1 MKEFNEFQTPLTESL
16 IESLPKEVV
25 DEFWEYVNTVPFIQ
39 RLVSPNRKRA
49 KDLPR
54 DEEGKIIVD
63 LSNPHILEDMDYF
76 RETAIHYQKHKC
88 FTKLRVNTHPQ
99 SEYMKWFKR
108 EIWRIW
114 HGMVRESDGEWITG
128 DMYFYLNYFPIIQTK
143 IIKKGKARYG
153 ERMVDLP
160 EVWEGVY
167 WRFHYWEQAKRGG
180 LYNDFEGNQHAVEIA
195 RRGSSKSYSVGS
207 KVVKNFVLGID
218 EHTNSKVKSLV
229 AAYNKEYLVKD
240 GTLNKVI
247 DGINFLASNTQFP
260 SRKIKNS
267 LSEMQWVAGW
277 TDEDNLPKGSENEIL
292 GISISDDPDKIR
304 GKRPHP
310 LYCDVLT
317 PDGYKKWGDIQIG
330 DYIYGDDGKPTKVID
345 IPFEGE
351 DDIYKIT
358 LRDGRVTYAGKD
370 HQFLISR
377 YFGNSRNRI
386 RIEELKNPLEI
397 KALKEANKN
406 KVISIPKNEG
416 ADFKEQS
423 LFIDPYVMGLY
434 LGDGCYSQ
442 SHMGY
447 LHLTMALEDIEE
459 LEKYI
464 PYRLEKSTYREISHR
479 VHIVENDSSTVN
491 MSRAIL
497 TMYGLQEKSSPNK
510 FIPKEYLFNSRENRI
525 KLLKGLMDSD
535 GTICVQGISEYCTK
549 SEKLKDDFVFLCRSL
564 GINCSVYLKT
574 FHREDNVYYRV
585 KLHVKRDDIFNLP
598 RKKAR
603 CKTASSKYGDS
614 FDLRTTIDSVEYV
627 GRQPCKCVTVDNKS
641 HLYLIDDF
649 ITTHNSNNVFYE
661 EYAAFPKFLD
671 TWQVALPNVQEGSI
685 AFGQNIGIATGG
697 SEGSD
702 FMGALEMIQY
712 PRGYNVYA
720 LPNVYD
726 KNSSGKRETLFFF
739 PGYVNVKGFYN
750 KDGVSDVVG
759 AMIDELKFRYNLK
772 YNSSDPVQLSR
783 RKAET
788 AFTIQDAIMKT
799 DSTIYPV
806 ADLNDQINW
815 LDNNPTETQKLY
827 VGKLIL
833 RDGEVEWR
841 PDPEAK
847 PINNFPH
854 KDNKLKGAVVIK
866 EHPIKGSDGKVP
878 WGRYISGADTID
890 TDGAETLSLFSCYV
904 LDLWTD
910 EIVAEYT
917 GREELTD
924 DSFEIYRLLLM
935 YYNAEGNYENNK
947 KGLFSHFSKFN
958 SLHLLA
964 DTLEFLRE
972 KDPQRQRI
980 GNATK
985 GTPSSVPIKNMGR
998 RMIRDFLLKP
1008 YDNIKIEV
1016 VDGVETEVK
1025 TTERSLKK
1033 IRFRALL
1040 QELATHNMDGNFDR
1054 HDALVMLMLIREDKL
1069 RLLGDDSWENRY
1081 ERDKDY
1087 LGDDPFFN
1095 SNYRGED
1102 DNKQFLETMKR
1113 LGMSV

>member
-39 RLVSPNRKRA
+39 RLISPDRKRA

-114 HGMVRESDGEWITG
+114 HGMVRPSDGEWITG

-153 ERMVDLP
+153 ERTVDLP

-195 RRGSSKSYSVGS
+195 RRGASKSFSVAS

-218 EHTNSKVKSLV
+218 EHTNTKVKSLL

-240 GTLNKVI
+240 GTLNKVT
-247 DGINFLASNTQFP
+247 DGINFLSSNTQFP

-267 LSEMQWVAGW
+267 LSEMQWIAGW
-277 TDEDNLPKGSENEIL
+277 IDEDNLPKGSENEIL

-304 GKRPHP
+304 GKR
-310 LYCDVLT
+310 
-317 PDGYKKWGDIQIG
+317 
-330 DYIYGDDGKPTKVID
+330 
-345 IPFEGE
+345 
-351 DDIYKIT
+351 
-358 LRDGRVTYAGKD
+358 
-370 HQFLISR
+370 
-377 YFGNSRNRI
+377 
-386 RIEELKNPLEI
+386 
-397 KALKEANKN
+397 
-406 KVISIPKNEG
+406 
-416 ADFKEQS
+416 
-423 LFIDPYVMGLY
+423 
-434 LGDGCYSQ
+434 
-442 SHMGY
+442 
-447 LHLTMALEDIEE
+447 
-459 LEKYI
+459 
-464 PYRLEKSTYREISHR
+464 
-479 VHIVENDSSTVN
+479 VN
-491 MSRAIL
+491 
-497 TMYGLQEKSSPNK
+497 
-510 FIPKEYLFNSRENRI
+510 YLF
-525 KLLKGLMDSD
+525 
-535 GTICVQGISEYCTK
+535 
-549 SEKLKDDFVFLCRSL
+549 F
-564 GINCSVYLKT
+564 
-574 FHREDNVYYRV
+574 
-585 KLHVKRDDIFNLP
+585 
-598 RKKAR
+598 
-603 CKTASSKYGDS
+603 
-614 FDLRTTIDSVEYV
+614 
-627 GRQPCKCVTVDNKS
+627 
-641 HLYLIDDF
+641 
-649 ITTHNSNNVFYE
+649 E
-661 EYAAFPKFLD
+661 EYAVFPKFLD

-685 AFGQNIGIATGG
+685 AFGQYIGIATGG

-712 PRGYNVYA
+712 PKGYNVYA

-726 KNSSGKRETLFFF
+726 KNSSGKRDTLFFF
-739 PGYVNVKGFYN
+739 PGYVNIKGFYN
-750 KDGVSDVVG
+750 KDGVSDVTG
-759 AMIDELKFRYNLK
+759 AMIEELKFRHNLK
-772 YNSSDPVQLSR
+772 YNSSDPIQLSR

-827 VGKLIL
+827 VGKLVL
-833 RDGEVEWR
+833 RDGEVEWK
-841 PDPEAK
+841 PDPEAQ

-854 KDNKLKGAVVIK
+854 KDNKLRGAVVIK

-910 EIVAEYT
+910 DIVAEYT

-1016 VDGVETEVK
+1016 IDGVETEVK

-1054 HDALVMLMLIREDKL
+1054 HDALLMLMLIREDKL

-1081 ERDKDY
+1081 EKDKDY

-1095 SNYRGED
+1095 SNYGGND

-1113 LGMSV
+1113 LGISV

>member
-16 IESLPKEVV
+16 IESLPKEIV

-39 RLVSPNRKRA
+39 RLVSPDRKRA

-99 SEYMKWFKR
+99 SEYMRWFKR

-114 HGMVRESDGEWITG
+114 HGMVRPSDGEWITG

-143 IIKKGKARYG
+143 IIKKGKAKYG
-153 ERMVDLP
+153 ERTVDLP

-218 EHTNSKVKSLV
+218 EHTNSKVKSLI

-240 GTLNKVI
+240 GTLNKVT
-247 DGINFLASNTQFP
+247 DGINFLSSNTQFP

-267 LSEMQWVAGW
+267 LSEMQWIAGW

-304 GKRPHP
+304 GKR
-310 LYCDVLT
+310 
-317 PDGYKKWGDIQIG
+317 
-330 DYIYGDDGKPTKVID
+330 
-345 IPFEGE
+345 
-351 DDIYKIT
+351 
-358 LRDGRVTYAGKD
+358 
-370 HQFLISR
+370 
-377 YFGNSRNRI
+377 
-386 RIEELKNPLEI
+386 
-397 KALKEANKN
+397 
-406 KVISIPKNEG
+406 
-416 ADFKEQS
+416 
-423 LFIDPYVMGLY
+423 
-434 LGDGCYSQ
+434 
-442 SHMGY
+442 
-447 LHLTMALEDIEE
+447 
-459 LEKYI
+459 
-464 PYRLEKSTYREISHR
+464 
-479 VHIVENDSSTVN
+479 VN
-491 MSRAIL
+491 
-497 TMYGLQEKSSPNK
+497 
-510 FIPKEYLFNSRENRI
+510 YLF
-525 KLLKGLMDSD
+525 
-535 GTICVQGISEYCTK
+535 
-549 SEKLKDDFVFLCRSL
+549 F
-564 GINCSVYLKT
+564 
-574 FHREDNVYYRV
+574 
-585 KLHVKRDDIFNLP
+585 
-598 RKKAR
+598 
-603 CKTASSKYGDS
+603 
-614 FDLRTTIDSVEYV
+614 
-627 GRQPCKCVTVDNKS
+627 
-641 HLYLIDDF
+641 
-649 ITTHNSNNVFYE
+649 E
-661 EYAAFPKFLD
+661 EYAVFPKFLD
-671 TWQVALPNVQEGSI
+671 TWQVGLPNVQEGSI
-685 AFGQNIGIATGG
+685 AFGQYIGIATGG

-720 LPNVYD
+720 LPNIYD

-815 LDNNPTETQKLY
+815 LDNNPSETQKLY

-833 RDGEVEWR
+833 RDGEVEWK

-866 EHPIKGSDGKVP
+866 EHPIKGSDGRVP

-890 TDGAETLSLFSCYV
+890 TDGAETLSLFSCYI

-1016 VDGVETEVK
+1016 VDGVDTEVK
-1025 TTERSLKK
+1025 TTERSLRK

-1095 SNYRGED
+1095 SNYGGND
-1102 DNKQFLETMKR
+1102 NNKQFLETMKR
-1113 LGMSV
+1113 LGISV